1 MNILHIDSSVLADNS
16 VTRAL
21 SARLTETLTAANPG
35 ASVTYRD
42 LAADPLEHLSGHVLA
57 ARFGAEIARTSAQ
70 AEDLARSEQAL
81 EDFLA
86 ADVIVIGAPMYNF
99 AIPSQ
104 LKAWIDRIAVAGRTF
119 RYTATGVEGLAGG
132 RKVIVVSS
140 RGGVYSEGAMAD
152 FDFQETYLKRLF
164 GFLGVTDIEFVR
176 AEGVNLGPDQKAQ
189 AVASAQAAIDG
200 RGLRIAA

>member
-21 SARLTETLTAANPG
+21 SGRLTETLAASNPG
-35 ASVTYRD
+35 ATVTYRD
-42 LAADPLEHLSGHVLA
+42 LAADPLDHLSGHVLA
-57 ARFGAEIARTSAQ
+57 ARFGVELARTPAQ

-81 EDFLA
+81 SDFLA

-119 RYTATGVEGLAGG
+119 RYTDTGVEGLAGG

-140 RGGVYSEGAMAD
+140 RGGVYSAGPMTD
-152 FDFQETYLKRLF
+152 FDFQEAYLKRLF
-164 GFLGVTDIEFVR
+164 GFLGITDVEFIR
-176 AEGVNLGPDQKAQ
+176 AEGVNLGPDKKAEAVAAAQ
-189 AVASAQAAIDG
+189 ADIDV
-200 RGLRIAA
+200 RGLRVAA